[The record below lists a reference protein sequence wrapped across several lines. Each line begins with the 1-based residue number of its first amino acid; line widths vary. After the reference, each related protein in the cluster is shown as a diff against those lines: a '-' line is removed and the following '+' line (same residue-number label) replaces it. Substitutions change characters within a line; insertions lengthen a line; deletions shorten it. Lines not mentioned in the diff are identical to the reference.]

1 MSKRAKQF
9 FRMFLEPKAVIF
21 GVALFHC
28 LSMWVYAER
37 IDWTSMACIW
47 YGPWNF
53 TYEPTLLL
61 IAAGGLLLSRAWSCL
76 IAVVAASRVI
86 MLLGIGGL
94 LAQAAAH
101 GEPVLSVATFGGW
114 WRSMYLYQPQ
124 YILQLAL
131 ASVILCYASAVIVG
145 RIRRWNHHA
154 RRSAA

>member
-1 MSKRAKQF
+1 MSKRVKQS
-9 FRMFLEPKAVIF
+9 FRMILEPKAVIF

-28 LSMWVYAER
+28 LSMWIYAER
-37 IDWTSMACIW
+37 IDWSSMACIW

-61 IAAGGLLLSRAWSCL
+61 LAASGLLLSRAWSCL
-76 IAVVAASRVI
+76 IAVVASSRVI

-101 GEPVLSVATFGGW
+101 DEPVLSIVTLGRW
-114 WRSMYLYQPQ
+114 WRSMYLFQPQ

-131 ASVILCYASAVIVG
+131 ASVILCYASVVTVR
-145 RIRRWNHHA
+145 RIRCWHNHSK
-154 RRSAA
+154 RSAA